1 MDLRRIVAYYFL
13 YNQGRHSRFMKKSG
27 SCVAQTMK
35 GEGVFVPGFFLRCS
49 ILFLI
54 PFPGKRRIPFNEA
67 AGEEDFPEFVGQ
79 GG

>member
-1 MDLRRIVAYYFL
+1 
-13 YNQGRHSRFMKKSG
+13 MKKSG

-35 GEGVFVPGFFLRCS
+35 GEGVFVPGFVLRGS

-67 AGEEDFPEFVGQ
+67 AGEEDFPEFIGQ